1 MGVPGFFLWL
11 IQNYKQEKFVFKKS
25 SLKKEDDLYKQVN
38 NIDYFLIDTNCML
51 HPECFKV
58 LAENEKINDIDKL
71 QRKMYKAC
79 IEYLEKII
87 EIADP
92 KKGVYIAIDGV
103 APIAKIKQQ
112 RSRRFKSVYDRQL
125 YSNIRKKHGKEEPFF
140 WNNSAITP
148 GTKFMRELDQLIRD
162 WTTKFAKKRKL
173 EILYSSC
180 NTPSEGEHKLLQYIY
195 KNKEKN
201 YSYLMYGLDADL
213 IFLTLATGLNNIYLL
228 REANQMNKKDKGFN
242 YVSIEIMKNAI
253 FGSCE
258 SILKEKEFDIEIN
271 KDNVINDFI
280 FICYLMG
287 NDFLPHLPSLDIY
300 EGAIDLLLDTY
311 IEVFTE
317 HNEYLINRDNK
328 PSINN
333 KMFNDLIMELS
344 LSETQILAEN
354 YGKKKKIF
362 RCRSDDPYEK
372 ELHKIENLQ
381 FNIKDTIQLGNGSYE
396 EYRERYYKHHF
407 NVDKE
412 DIEDFAKQMVYHYM
426 RGLKWVTLYY
436 FDTCPSWEWYYP
448 YDYPPFLTDI
458 YKYKVNFDDINFEIG
473 NHLCPFE
480 QLMCVL
486 PKQSA
491 YLLPKSLQK
500 IMLNINSSVSHLYPT
515 TFEIDL
521 VNKKKFWMGH
531 PKLPQLEIENIK
543 VMFNKYKHKL
553 SYIEND
559 MNSVKNIH
567 KVKF

>member
-162 WTTKFAKKRKL
+162 WAVKFAKKRKL

-426 RGLKWVTLYY
+426 RGLKWITLYY

-458 YKYKVNFDDINFEIG
+458 YKYQVSFDDINFEIG

-531 PKLPQLEIENIK
+531 PKLPPLEIENIK